1 MTTTPAL
8 VDVFSTIRAIPGLR
22 SSSTTSVN
30 VNTGSTAY
38 ALSVNTMVT
47 TVSVLSITQK
57 IFYVN
62 HQLSWRTAAAP
73 ASGSI
78 VQSWFSPKIASGSFT
93 WVNCIGQATIGSTI
107 ALSTS
112 TADNSVTAG
121 DIAVTLKDATAASSF
136 PATDKLAN
144 DMANFECDTPRLGA
158 NGDWTSLNVLSSIML
173 DKTITGING
182 RLTVG

>member
-8 VDVFSTIRAIPGLR
+8 FDYFSTIRAIPGIR
-22 SSSTTSVN
+22 TSSTTSVD
-30 VNTGSTAY
+30 VPTGSTAY
-38 ALSVNTMVT
+38 ALSVNTMVST
-47 TVSVLSITQK
+47 ASVLSITAK
-57 IFYVN
+57 TFYVN

-73 ASGSI
+73 AAGSI
-78 VQSWFSPKIASGSFT
+78 IQSWFSPKIASGSFT
-93 WVNCIGQATIGSTI
+93 WVNCIGQGTLGATNT
-107 ALSTS
+107 A

-121 DIAVTLKDATAASSF
+121 DIAVTLRDSTAASSY
-136 PATDKLAN
+136 PAADKLVN
-144 DMANFECDTPRLGA
+144 DIANFECDTARIGA